1 MVMVR
6 GGGHHSRLL
15 DRWLVKRRCERF
27 LFHLGYF
34 LHGFSK
40 YTDAFKHNPLS
51 KGNDLRENAVVGA
64 ERSMQF
70 FSVVFTRNH
79 GCDLGPTRRDII
91 TVRGQSYV
99 SRLPKYWPPY
109 PPAFVGGGGHTRR
122 AERGVGGQYFGRRET
137 QDCPLTVIISLRSYL
152 SSL

>member
-1 MVMVR
+1 MKETPRSGKTVTSSLNDLQYARINREMGWWW
-6 GGGHHSRLL
+6 GGGGASLRPSLQL
-15 DRWLVKRRCERF
+15 FLQQASGLMVKRRRERF

-99 SRLPKYWPPY
+99 SRLPKY
-109 PPAFVGGGGHTRR
+109 
-122 AERGVGGQYFGRRET
+122 
-137 QDCPLTVIISLRSYL
+137 
-152 SSL
+152 